1 MNNPSATR
9 PQKTEPWMSQVAAA
23 AEKIFHRH
31 GVRLTLGGE
40 PTMVPV
46 NPSGAEWNYSAVGPE
61 KLGFARRLAEELVAT
76 WLPDGTAFYSPGKQY
91 PGEPNPR
98 WALRILYSADRHI
111 PAPAAVSKELPAL
124 TSLTRAL
131 NRHLALPSY
140 WQRFVDPLHPE
151 QEVRALLLD
160 HEEEKGWVSHPWN
173 LTPSQ
178 CALLTTEGP
187 AGLRLPLQHLPEGVS
202 RRALTLE
209 RAGDRIGL
217 FFPPLLAEPFLALR
231 DFFHGVLPA
240 AGSTGSA
247 RVEYEGYLPL
257 ELPESLAVLGIAS
270 DPGVIEINLPPCASW
285 EEYAW
290 WIEVLDEAGHRAGL
304 RAWRTDRGDFAGGTG
319 GGNHLLFGSPKGE
332 PNAFYE
338 RPAWVASFLSY
349 WQKHPSLSYLFTGDY
364 VGASSQAPRP
374 DESGISLREL
384 ELALRDLRCTENP
397 PTPYFLSENLR
408 HLLVD
413 SAGNPHR
420 AEISLDKFH
429 DPQHPAG
436 LLGLIEFRAIE
447 SLPLPRWTNAV
458 ALLWTAL
465 AAFLLQRPCRRPLQD
480 YGPQLHDR
488 FFLPTL
494 LWQDLQEVLRD
505 CAAGGLGLEAGIFRE
520 IWEWKFPP
528 LWTWE
533 KGDARAVVRRA
544 HESWPL
550 LAEVPVAGGTTSRFV
565 DSSLRR
571 WEIQANAAF
580 VRQHRLLFENR
591 LLPLRKIG
599 PDCWVAGLRYRHA
612 NLYPAL
618 HPRRP
623 VQLPLH
629 LSLLARSTNR
639 RMGSWVLAEGQATFA
654 AAHSPGPL
662 PRNLQ
667 NIPAL
672 FPGAFTRD
680 LRW

>member
-1 MNNPSATR
+1 MR
-9 PQKTEPWMSQVAAA
+9 PQKTEPWMSLVAARA
-23 AEKIFHRH
+23 GKIFQRH

-40 PTMVPV
+40 PTLVPV

-61 KLGFARRLAEELVAT
+61 KLGFARRLAEELITT
-76 WLPDGTAFYSPGKQY
+76 WLPDGTAFFSPGKQY

-98 WALRILYSADRHI
+98 WALRILYSADRRA
-111 PAPAAVSKELPAL
+111 APPSALEKELPVL
-124 TSLTRAL
+124 TSLTRAFG
-131 NRHLALPSY
+131 RHFGLPAH
-140 WQRFVDPLHPE
+140 WQRFTDPLHPQ

-160 HEEEKGWVSHPWN
+160 HDPEKGWICHPWN
-173 LTPSQ
+173 LKPSQ
-178 CALLTTEGP
+178 WNLLETEGP
-187 AGLRLPLQHLPEGVS
+187 AGLRLPLHLLPKGVP
-202 RRALTLE
+202 RRVLTLE
-209 RAGDRIGL
+209 RDGGRLGI

-231 DFFHGVLPA
+231 EFFHGALPA
-240 AGSTGSA
+240 GQSKVA
-247 RVEYEGYLPL
+247 RVDYQGYLPF

-304 RAWRTDRGDFAGGTG
+304 RTWRTDRGEFACGTG

-338 RPAWVASFLSY
+338 RPAWVASFLAY
-349 WQKHPSLSYLFTGDY
+349 WQKHPALSYLFTGDY

-384 ELALRDLRCTENP
+384 ELALHDLRSREDP
-397 PTPYFLSENLR
+397 PSPYFLAENLR

-429 DPQHPAG
+429 DPQHLAG
-436 LLGLIEFRAIE
+436 LLGLVEFRAIE
-447 SLPLPRWTNAV
+447 SLPIPRWTNAV

-465 AAFLLQRPCRRPLQD
+465 AARLLQKPYTRPLQD
-480 YGPQLHDR
+480 LGRGLHDR

-505 CAAGGLGLEAGIFRE
+505 CQAAGLPFEEGVFRE

-528 LWTWE
+528 LWQWE
-533 KGDARAVVRRA
+533 KDGARAVIRRA

-571 WEIQANAAF
+571 WEVSANAEF
-580 VRQHRLLFENR
+580 VRRYRLVLEGR
-591 LLPLRKIG
+591 LLPLRRVAA
-599 PDCWVAGLRYRHA
+599 DCWLAGLRYRHA

-629 LSLLARSTNR
+629 LNLLPRGQNR
-639 RMGSWVLAEGQATFA
+639 RLGSWIFA
-654 AAHSPGPL
+654 AGQSAFSPAKGGPQL
-662 PRNLQ
+662 PARLST
-667 NIPAL
+667 IPAL

>member
-1 MNNPSATR
+1 MR
-9 PQKTEPWMSQVAAA
+9 PHKTEPWMSRVAAA
-23 AEKIFHRH
+23 AEKIFERH

-40 PTMVPV
+40 PTFVPV
-46 NPSGAEWNYSAVGPE
+46 HPVGAEWNYAAVGPE
-61 KLGFARRLAEELVAT
+61 KLGFARRLAEELIHS
-76 WLPDGTAFYSPGKQY
+76 WLPDGTAFFSPGKQY

-98 WALRILYSADRHI
+98 WALRILFSADRRV
-111 PAPAAVSKELPAL
+111 PAPAAPGDELPAL
-124 TSLTRAL
+124 TKLTRAFG
-131 NRHLALPSY
+131 RHFGLPAH
-140 WQRFVDPLHPE
+140 WQRFEDPLHAE

-160 HEEEKGWVSHPWN
+160 HEAAKGWICHPWN
-173 LTPSQ
+173 LKPSQ
-178 CALLTTEGP
+178 CRLLETEGP
-187 AGLRLPLQHLPEGVS
+187 AGLRLPLHLLPQGVP

-209 RAGDRIGL
+209 RHGNRLGL

-231 DFFHGVLPA
+231 EFFQSALPRD
-240 AGSTGSA
+240 SA
-247 RVEYEGYLPL
+247 DGARIEYQGYLPF
-257 ELPESLAVLGIAS
+257 ELPDSLSVLSIAS
-270 DPGVIEINLPPCASW
+270 DPGVIEINLPPCAGW

-304 RAWRTDRGDFAGGTG
+304 RAWRTDRGEFASGTG
-319 GGNHLLFGSPKGE
+319 GGNHLLFGSPKDV

-338 RPAWVASFLSY
+338 RPAWVASLLAY
-349 WQKHPSLSYLFTGDY
+349 WQKHPALSYLFTGDY

-384 ELALRDLRCTENP
+384 ELALRDLRSREDP
-397 PTPYFLSENLR
+397 PTPYFLAENLR

-447 SLPLPRWTNAV
+447 SLPVPRWTNAV
-458 ALLWTAL
+458 ALLWVAL
-465 AAFLLQRPCRRPLQD
+465 AARLLQKPYTRPLED
-480 YGPQLHDR
+480 RGVHLHDR
-488 FFLPTL
+488 YFLPTL
-494 LWQDLQEVLRD
+494 LWEDLGAVLQDCV
-505 CAAGGLGLEAGIFRE
+505 AGGLPLEEGVFRE

-528 LWTWE
+528 LWNWD
-533 KGDARAVVRRA
+533 KNGARAVIRRA

-571 WEIQANAAF
+571 WEVSANAEF
-580 VRQHRLLFENR
+580 VRRYRLFFEGR
-591 LLPLRKIG
+591 ALPLRRVG
-599 PDCWVAGLRYRHA
+599 ADCHVAGLRYRHA

-623 VQLPLH
+623 VQLPL
-629 LSLLARSTNR
+629 SLDLVSREPR
-639 RMGSWVLAEGQATFA
+639 RRLGSWVLRAGESTFA
-654 AAHSPGPL
+654 EAGGETRPPLAAHP
-662 PRNLQ
+662 
-667 NIPAL
+667 IPAL